1 MKGLSL
7 ARLRNTNFSD
17 LYRKLALEQKLNQKE
32 YEKILSLAIIFINE
46 SNQDLSRLGYRMIVF
61 YCNQL
66 KNYKPL
72 YDVALNSGLIP
83 IVKSIESI
91 DEYKG
96 NFKDSFFNNFYSAF
110 SETYRKGNI
119 YYSEQQKNLLSFF
132 DEKENDSVSVIA
144 PTSYGKS
151 ELIISSLK
159 SRKVGNMC
167 VIVPTKALVAQTKRR
182 ILESINNN
190 ETKIIT
196 HPEMFLSEDSNIT
209 AILTQERLLR
219 LLRKEPDLDFDVVFI
234 DEAHNLLED
243 DSRSVLLATAI
254 AILEKR
260 NPQVIFK
267 FLTPFLMD
275 SLNLKVKYSNYTPK
289 TFKITEYIKTERL
302 YIYDFRKEGILKLY
316 DQFLDEYYVLEDEN
330 FHDDVDLILKKMGRK
345 NIIYLNKP
353 IDLEKFSYKLSLRI
367 DDISSEKI
375 QRACDHLSKY
385 LDPQY
390 FLIDCLKKG
399 FIYHHGSVPDN
410 VRLYIEHLFSEVE
423 DIRFVITSSTLLE
436 GVNIPSEKLFL
447 LDNKKGRS
455 NLSPSQFKNL
465 IGRVCRFNEIFSPV
479 SGDLKKL
486 EPNIY
491 LVGSDYF
498 SKQAN
503 LEKYIKTCMKVD
515 KEDKDNPENILLKTV
530 EITDDNIKRK
540 EAADDFLENFEPGVV
555 PGYDRWYAKTK
566 IGKLCFLNNITELD
580 IIKHEDSMQQIINQ
594 GNIRSINS
602 AREVFDAFANVFLP
616 FIIDH
621 EDYNNL
627 RRLSYRESR
636 NFYQMF
642 LDWRIKS
649 ASYNEMI
656 ASFLNYWGNLEM
668 KREDTI
674 VYVGKWG
681 DTTRNGFRPMFTD
694 ISQKKHEQR
703 INLAI
708 VRIKEEQDF
717 LDNTIIKYIEVLN
730 DLGLLENS
738 FYEKIKYGTNNSVKI
753 SLIKNGLSLGLA
765 NLLVNNY
772 RKYIMVDVDKNNI
785 KINSSILEKM
795 NENDEN
801 EIHIFELNYNTK
813 LFN

>member
-1 MKGLSL
+1 MKGLTL

-17 LYRKLALEQKLNQKE
+17 LYKKLALEQKLSKKE
-32 YEKILSLAIIFINE
+32 YEKLLSLAIIFINDPN
-46 SNQDLSRLGYRMIVF
+46 SDISRLGYRMIVF

-72 YDVALNSGLIP
+72 YDIALNSGLIP

-91 DEYKG
+91 NEFED
-96 NFKDSFFNNFYSAF
+96 NFNNSFFNNLYSAF
-110 SETYRKGNI
+110 SETYRIGDI
-119 YYSEQQKNLLSFF
+119 YQSEQQKNLLAFF
-132 DEKENDSVSVIA
+132 NEQESNSVSVIA

-159 SRKVGNMC
+159 NRKSSNSC
-167 VIVPTKALVAQTKRR
+167 IIVPTKALVAQTKRR
-182 ILESINNN
+182 ILEGIDSN

-196 HPEMFLSEDSNIT
+196 HPEMFRSGDGNIT

-219 LLRKEPDLDFDVVFI
+219 LLRKEPELVFNVVFV

-260 NPQVIFK
+260 NPKVIFK

-275 SLNLKVKYSNYTPK
+275 SLNLEVKYSSYSPK
-289 TFKITEYIKTERL
+289 SFKITEYIKTERL
-302 YIYDFRKEGILKLY
+302 YLYDFRKKSNLKLY
-316 DQFLDEYYVLEDEN
+316 DQFLDEYFEMEKED
-330 FHDDVDLILKKMGRK
+330 FSDDIDLILKKMGRK

-353 IDLEKFSYKLSLRI
+353 SDLEKFSHKLSSRI
-367 DDISSEKI
+367 GNISSEKV
-375 QRACDHLSKY
+375 QKACDHLSSY
-385 LDPQY
+385 LDPDY
-390 FLIDCLKKG
+390 FLISCLKRG

-410 VRLYIEHLFSEVE
+410 VRLYIEYLFSDVE
-423 DIRFVITSSTLLE
+423 EIKFVITSSTLLE

-465 IGRVCRFNEIFSPV
+465 IGRVCRFNEIFSPLT
-479 SGDLKKL
+479 GDLKKL

-491 LVGSDYF
+491 LVGSDYY

-515 KEDKDNPENILLKTV
+515 REDKDNPENVLLKSV
-530 EITDDNIKRK
+530 EITEENIKQK
-540 EAADDFLENFEPGVV
+540 DSADDFLENFEPGII
-555 PGYDRWYAKTK
+555 PDYDRPYAKTK
-566 IGKLCFLNNITELD
+566 IGKLCFLNNITEID
-580 IIKHEDSMQQIINQ
+580 IIKHETSMQRIFDRE
-594 GNIRSINS
+594 NIKLISS
-602 AREVFDAFANVFLP
+602 AKEIFDIFAKVFLP

-627 RRLSYRESR
+627 KRLTYRESR

-642 LDWRIKS
+642 LNWRIKS

-656 ASFLNYWGNLEM
+656 TSFLTYWRKIENE
-668 KREDTI
+668 KKDTL

-681 DTTRNGFRPMFTD
+681 DKTRNGFRPIFTD
-694 ISQKKHEQR
+694 ISQKKHEER

-730 DLGLLENS
+730 DLGCLEDS
-738 FYEKIKYGTNNSVKI
+738 FYEKIKYGTSNPIKI
-753 SLIKNGLSLGLA
+753 NLIKNGLSLGLS

-772 RKYIMVDVDKNNI
+772 RKFINVDRENNNVQL
-785 KINSSILEKM
+785 KYSILEKM
-795 NENDEN
+795 KENDEN
-801 EIHIFELNYNTK
+801 EILIYELNYNKK